1 MILTHHLLDIWAGT
15 PLWSRLSSEPLKWGE
30 MLCKLSTKERWWENF
45 RRVSFGKAHGAI
57 EPSLVY
63 PVLGLR
69 DQMWSLQFCWPGI
82 LGFLCPYKSVVLAHG
97 QIMFSRLYKVK
108 CWRLTYL
115 KEDREIKLI
124 MTLRNL
130 QIPEPNLQPKEAD
143 PLPG

>member
-1 MILTHHLLDIWAGT
+1 
-15 PLWSRLSSEPLKWGE
+15 
-30 MLCKLSTKERWWENF
+30 
-45 RRVSFGKAHGAI
+45 
-57 EPSLVY
+57 
-63 PVLGLR
+63 
-69 DQMWSLQFCWPGI
+69 
-82 LGFLCPYKSVVLAHG
+82 
-97 QIMFSRLYKVK
+97 MFSRLYKVK